1 MNYIILFLG
10 CYMFITIMLTG
21 ISSITDSKFIQN
33 LTLTFWYASPFIFIL
48 ANLIMTHLL

>member
-1 MNYIILFLG
+1 MNYIVLFLG

-21 ISSITDSKFIQN
+21 VSSITDSEFIQN